1 MQIGYEETP
10 DPVRRRKDGLTEI
23 WWDQTVSTPTKFPSN
38 RPDMMIVDRRSKK
51 WFMVD
56 FAVPFDSNVVKTEE
70 KKIGK
75 YRDLAAEV
83 ARMNAAKVE
92 VVPIV
97 VGALGIVSKDL
108 LSWLKMLGVGDV
120 VGDLQ
125 TAAVIGTAAILRKVL
140 SGEGIT

>member
-1 MQIGYEETP
+1 
-10 DPVRRRKDGLTEI
+10 
-23 WWDQTVSTPTKFPSN
+23 
-38 RPDMMIVDRRSKK
+38 
-51 WFMVD
+51 
-56 FAVPFDSNVVKTEE
+56 
-70 KKIGK
+70 
-75 YRDLAAEV
+75 
-83 ARMNAAKVE
+83 MNAAKVE